1 MDNDLYIVKNI
12 NLLEVDMYVPKDV
25 ILMLSGVS
33 CVGKT
38 TAAYEIVKNY
48 PEFRRVSE
56 YDLLRTVVRTAYEYL
71 AEESYIDKD
80 ELISKYNALFESIT
94 SSNFETT
101 KLQSEQLL
109 PYVKEI
115 ILRQQRRRIP
125 TIIEGT
131 GIIPSTYFPNKQPL
145 AWLSNH
151 VVFIN
156 LYISDEE
163 EHISR
168 RQSRSEERDYHE
180 SVSKTEIIISQSR
193 AEKNQLLHT
202 QAIELQ
208 QTFKNVFSLDVSNY
222 TPSHVASKIMEFV
235 FDYFDNY
242 S

>member
-1 MDNDLYIVKNI
+1 MKNT
-12 NLLEVDMYVPKDV
+12 NLSEVDMHVPKDA

-56 YDLLRTVVRTAYEYL
+56 YDLLRTVVRTAYECL
-71 AEESYIDKD
+71 AEEAYIDKD
-80 ELISKYNALFESIT
+80 ELISKYHALFESIT
-94 SSNFETT
+94 NSNFEIT

-131 GIIPSTYFPNKQPL
+131 GIIPSAYFPNNQPL
-145 AWLSNH
+145 AWLSKH

-163 EHISR
+163 DHISR

-180 SVSKTEIIISQSR
+180 SASKTEIIISQSR
-193 AEKNQLLHT
+193 AGKNQLLHM
-202 QAIELQ
+202 QAIKLQ
-208 QTFKNVFSLDVSNY
+208 QKFKNVFSLDVSNY
-222 TPSHVASKIMEFV
+222 TPSHMASKIMELV
-235 FDYFDNY
+235 FDYFDTYN
-242 S
+242 

>member
-1 MDNDLYIVKNI
+1 MQ
-12 NLLEVDMYVPKDV
+12 VPKDA

-71 AEESYIDKD
+71 AEEAYIDKD

-94 SSNFETT
+94 SSDFEIT

-131 GIIPSTYFPNKQPL
+131 GIIPSIYFPNNQPL
-145 AWLSNH
+145 AWLSKH

-163 EHISR
+163 DHISR

-180 SVSKTEIIISQSR
+180 SVSKKIGR
-193 AEKNQLLHT
+193 ASCRER
-202 QAIELQ
+202 
-208 QTFKNVFSLDVSNY
+208 V
-222 TPSHVASKIMEFV
+222 
-235 FDYFDNY
+235 
-242 S
+242 